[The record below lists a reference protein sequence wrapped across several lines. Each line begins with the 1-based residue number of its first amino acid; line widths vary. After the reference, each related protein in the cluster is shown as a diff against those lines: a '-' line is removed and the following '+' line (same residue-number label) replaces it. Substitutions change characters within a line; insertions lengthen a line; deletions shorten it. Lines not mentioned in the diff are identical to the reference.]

1 MNLYKP
7 EWREEDKQRVLDMDR
22 WYILDG
28 RHLKKHKLHGL
39 YTGLKEIGPSLDKK
53 NDLEVRMDNA
63 WQKLKR

>member
-28 RHLKKHKLHGL
+28 RHLKKHKLHGR